1 MTMSA
6 DRVLNARAF
15 RNALGEFPTG
25 VTVITALDRDQHRAV
40 GMTISSFNSV
50 SLDPPLVLWSLVK
63 SSPNL
68 HVFEVGCHHVIHILG
83 AHQRDLASRFA
94 TPGINKFES
103 VALRE
108 PLSDA
113 VPPVIDGCAAH
124 FFCTVESRIDG
135 GDHVI
140 VVASVQRFDH
150 MEPEPLVFHRG
161 RFATLDLRTS

>member
-1 MTMSA
+1 MSA
-6 DRVLNARAF
+6 DRALNARAF

-25 VTVITALDRDQHRAV
+25 VTVITAVDGDPPLPV

-50 SLDPPLVLWSLVK
+50 SDPPLVLWSLVK

-113 VPPVIDGCAAH
+113 VPPVIDGCAAN